1 MGHDTAEQAANI
13 ENERDGNFVDPSL
26 VDGSVSPDAPVTANT
41 LRRPTH
47 LPFVAYEAIR
57 DALVARG
64 IPPHEIAF
72 IQDATT
78 RAKREQLMA
87 AVRSGA
93 VRVLLAGSQNTGLN
107 VQDRL
112 IAVHNADV
120 PWRPGDLEQR
130 IGRAQRQGNA
140 WPEIFICNYAVE
152 HSFDGYMWQTN
163 EVKAQFIAQFERG
176 DVTVREIDDIGGIAM
191 TAAEMKAIASGN
203 PQIRR
208 KFQVESELARLDLLA
223 FAAHDTRRRMHA
235 RIHEIEAQ
243 CEQAR
248 ITQSLLRA
256 AEAAVEVATTPSF
269 QTQVAITISGPPT
282 RTISKRSEAGAVVCD
297 LAAAVCQLHG
307 IERLERHA
315 LWGWSSVQRV
325 VLAVY
330 RGLLLECVVGKL
342 GQASLM
348 LALPGRTDTLL
359 IPETAL
365 TAETDRG
372 IFDSADAAIR
382 QFGERISGI
391 DRYVEQLESERR
403 TILFALEKPWEH
415 EEAYRALAVERDALL
430 QALAPKDEA
439 SSAATSTEASVP
451 SEVALAVSAPT
462 IAIAPEVPVMIAP
475 PVVLPPLRDEA
486 VMQAARERIVAQDRQ
501 RRESA
506 PPLDEV
512 ATHTPIP
519 FEQPGADEAAHLA
532 AVQRLYQPSGAL
544 VFGDTTTI
552 SQSGR
557 RRVASSRQPEEPA
570 EQLSLF
576 G

>member
-1 MGHDTAEQAANI
+1 MGHATAEQVENA
-13 ENERDGNFVDPSL
+13 ENELDGNPVDATRA
-26 VDGSVSPDAPVTANT
+26 DGLATPGAAATANT
-41 LRRPTH
+41 LRRPTRP
-47 LPFVAYEAIR
+47 PFVAYEAIR

-93 VRVLLAGSQNTGLN
+93 IRVLLVGSQNTGLN
-107 VQDRL
+107 VQERL

-140 WPEIFICNYAVE
+140 WPAIYVCNYAVE
-152 HSFDGYMWQTN
+152 GSFDSFIWQAN

-235 RIHEIEAQ
+235 RTREIDAQ
-243 CEQAR
+243 CERAR

-256 AEAAVEVATTPSF
+256 AEAAVDAATRPGF
-269 QTQVAITISGPPT
+269 QTQLATTLSGPPT
-282 RTISKRSEAGAVVCD
+282 RTITKRSEAGVAVRD

-307 IERLERHA
+307 IERLERSA

-348 LALPGRTDTLL
+348 LALPGRTDASL

-365 TAETDRG
+365 AAETDRG

-382 QFGERISGI
+382 QFGERISAI
-391 DRYVEQLESERR
+391 DSSIEQLEGERR
-403 TILFALEKPWEH
+403 TILVALDQPWEH
-415 EEAYRALAVERDALL
+415 EETYRALAKERDALL

-439 SSAATSTEASVP
+439 GSAATSMDVTVP
-451 SEVALAVSAPT
+451 SEVALAVPASQT
-462 IAIAPEVPVMIAP
+462 AIAAEAP
-475 PVVLPPLRDEA
+475 SMVAPLVVLPPLRNA
-486 VMQAARERIVAQDRQ
+486 AAMQAARERLVARDRE
-501 RRESA
+501 RPASG

-512 ATHTPIP
+512 ATRAPIP
-519 FEQPGADEAAHLA
+519 FERPGPEEAAHLA
-532 AVQRLYQPSGAL
+532 AVQKLYQPSGTL
-544 VFGDTTTI
+544 VFGDTTTMH
-552 SQSGR
+552 QSGCR
-557 RRVASSRQPEEPA
+557 KAVSSRQPEEPV